1 VVPQKILDAN
11 NRPLILDELIDGELI
26 HGELIDGCQVFR

>member
-26 HGELIDGCQVFR
+26 HGCQVFR

>member
-1 VVPQKILDAN
+1 VVPQRILDAN
-11 NRPLILDELIDGELI
+11 NRPLIHDELI